1 MNFKP
6 CSIEEVKKAQ
16 KKENYAGIV
25 ESFRASGAEC
35 ARVDGLTASTGSA
48 YSSLSMAARR
58 AGDVRCMIQK
68 GVIYL
73 ARVDALDKMKAAGA
87 GQTGCV
93 KL

>member
-6 CSIEEVKKAQ
+6 CSIEEVKKAPT
-16 KKENYAGIV
+16 KGIYAGLV

-35 ARVDGLTASTGSA
+35 ARVDGFTASTNSA
-48 YSSLSMAARR
+48 YASLSMAARR
-58 AGDVRCMIQK
+58 TGDVRCMIQK

-73 ARVDALDKMKAAGA
+73 ARVDALDKMGAAGA
-87 GQTGCV
+87 GQTDCV

>member
-6 CSIEEVKKAQ
+6 CSIEEVKKAPT
-16 KKENYAGIV
+16 KGIYAGLV

-48 YSSLSMAARR
+48 YSSLNMAARR
-58 AGDVRCMIQK
+58 AGDVRCIIQK

-73 ARVDALDKMKAAGA
+73 ARVDALDKMEAAAA
-87 GQTGCV
+87 GQTDCV

>member
-6 CSIEEVKKAQ
+6 CSIEKVKKAAT
-16 KKENYAGIV
+16 KGIYADFV

-58 AGDVRCMIQK
+58 AGDVRCMIRK

-73 ARVDALDKMKAAGA
+73 ARVDAMDKMEAAGA
-87 GQTGCV
+87 EQTDCV

>member
-16 KKENYAGIV
+16 TKGIYAGLV

-35 ARVDGLTASTGSA
+35 ARVDGLTASANSA
-48 YSSLSMAARR
+48 YASLSMAARR
-58 AGDVRCMIQK
+58 AGDVRCMIQE
-68 GVIYL
+68 GASYL
-73 ARVDALDKMKAAGA
+73 ARVDALDKMEAAVA
-87 GQTGCV
+87 GQTDCV